1 MRKRDATE
9 PPFLPTS
16 PPIAASTNGVPRTL
30 EFNGDFNQSTSGWQL
45 VGKAG
50 WTSDDM
56 IANDR
61 ESPDDVDVEHNLMYY
76 AGFVGGGGLAG
87 RVSETARVVPNE
99 MYELPLQV
107 AVLDGEAWRSRGTFG
122 GDMNSMQF
130 IDRDYVDTIV

>member
-1 MRKRDATE
+1 MCGRGT
-9 PPFLPTS
+9 LPSRRFCPS
-16 PPIAASTNGVPRTL
+16 PPIAASTNGVPRTFV
-30 EFNGDFNQSTSGWQL
+30 FNGDFNQRTSGWQL

-99 MYELPLQV
+99 
-107 AVLDGEAWRSRGTFG
+107 
-122 GDMNSMQF
+122 
-130 IDRDYVDTIV
+130 I